1 LQGLLA
7 EVADGRS
14 RSVRVEGEPGIGNPA
29 LMAEALAGA
38 ANLGYYP
45 AVGGRALSTTSG
57 GTVTTP
63 DPITAVVPMLA
74 YEDGPAAMDWLAD
87 AFGFVER
94 TRIVE
99 EGRLTH
105 GEMQAGRGLIMLA
118 TPARDYQGPR
128 RHREHC
134 DAARAWSA
142 APFVIDG
149 VMVRVEDIDTHY
161 KRAEDR
167 GAVLLSGIETAPP
180 GRLYRAEDIEGH
192 RWMFL
197 QPH

>member
-38 ANLGYYP
+38 ANLGYY
-45 AVGGRALSTTSG
+45 
-57 GTVTTP
+57 
-63 DPITAVVPMLA
+63 PMLA